1 MIRTIASACALGI
14 LSTVALAQTP
24 PPPPTG
30 PTKADCDKGYTAGS
44 KWTQAEFSAACEK
57 LKSKN

>member
-1 MIRTIASACALGI
+1 MTRLIAPICALGM
-14 LSTVALAQTP
+14 LSTVALAQTTP
-24 PPPPTG
+24 PPPVG

-44 KWTQAEFSAACEK
+44 KWTQAEFTAACEK